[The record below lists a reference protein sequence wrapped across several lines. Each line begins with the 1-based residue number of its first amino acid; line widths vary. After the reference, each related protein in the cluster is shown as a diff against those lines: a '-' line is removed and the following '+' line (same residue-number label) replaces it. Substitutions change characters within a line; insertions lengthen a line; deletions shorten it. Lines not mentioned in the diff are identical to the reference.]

1 MANVETKAKS
11 LLVFSGKRKVTHK
24 ELLIH
29 IRDNF
34 ADCELVSTILDMAS
48 KINRINVNAIIDRV
62 PCEILSRKT
71 KDFLLELIIAKRQLV
86 EEVFA

>member
-29 IRDNF
+29 IRNNF
-34 ADCELVSTILDMAS
+34 AQSELVSTVLGMAS
-48 KINRINVNAIIDRV
+48 KINRTNVNAIIDQV
-62 PCEILSRKT
+62 PCKILSRKK

-86 EEVFA
+86 EEVFG